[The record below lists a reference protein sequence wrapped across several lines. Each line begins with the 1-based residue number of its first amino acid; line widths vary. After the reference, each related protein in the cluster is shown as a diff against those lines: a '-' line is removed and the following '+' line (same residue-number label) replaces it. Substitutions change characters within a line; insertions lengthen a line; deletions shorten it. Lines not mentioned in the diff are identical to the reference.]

1 MTLRAW
7 EERTTPASVGTMPR
21 AWRRIS
27 GCPTS
32 CSRRRNCCEIAD
44 GVYVRASAAAVT
56 DPSSTTASS
65 TCRRLTS
72 SMPEHL
78 RPQRP
83 ALDRMV
89 EALLQ
94 GTVAIRDGTSLR
106 RGPLWVPA
114 GHTQSS
120 LRSGRHSMRLKKAL
134 KLLYVQVL
142 IGLVLGITVG
152 QLFPDFGASLKV
164 LGDLFVNVVK
174 MMIAPIVFCTI
185 VTGITSVTD
194 SRKIGRTLGKSLG
207 LFYVLTFLALT
218 IGLVTVLL
226 MKPGVGMHIDP
237 SSLDASV
244 AADAVKEAPPGNFG
258 EFLLHIVPTTFVG
271 AFSDGHVLP
280 VLLLSVL
287 CGFGLSKIG
296 RVGQP
301 LLTVITSFS
310 HLLFA
315 VFGYLMRLAP
325 VGAFGAMAFT
335 VGEYGIGSIGSLGW
349 LIGTFYTACVVFVV
363 VVLGTLARLHNLSL
377 WRLLRYFRE
386 ELLVVLGTSSSE
398 PVLPRLLMKLE
409 RLGCKRGVVGLVLP
423 TGYSFNLDGTA
434 IYLTLASL
442 FIAQACDITLSF
454 GQIIAML
461 GLMLLTSK
469 GAAGVTGSGFVA
481 LVATLAV
488 FPTLPVA
495 GVALIVGIDRF
506 MSEAR
511 ALTSTMSNI
520 VVSVVVAKWEKAVD
534 KDVLKAELTSGYRHT
549 EEVLEHGGDILEDE
563 DEAKREREGE
573 RQPVGVH

>member
-1 MTLRAW
+1 ML
-7 EERTTPASVGTMPR
+7 V
-21 AWRRIS
+21 
-27 GCPTS
+27 
-32 CSRRRNCCEIAD
+32 
-44 GVYVRASAAAVT
+44 
-56 DPSSTTASS
+56 
-65 TCRRLTS
+65 
-72 SMPEHL
+72 
-78 RPQRP
+78 
-83 ALDRMV
+83 
-89 EALLQ
+89 
-94 GTVAIRDGTSLR
+94 
-106 RGPLWVPA
+106 
-114 GHTQSS
+114 
-120 LRSGRHSMRLKKAL
+120 KKAL

-142 IGLVLGITVG
+142 IGVVLGIAVG
-152 QLFPDFGASLKV
+152 YLFPDFGAGLKV
-164 LGDLFVNVVK
+164 LGDLFVRVVK

-185 VTGITSVTD
+185 VTGITSLTD

-207 LFYVLTFLALT
+207 LFYVLTILSLL
-218 IGLVTVLL
+218 IGLATVLIV
-226 MKPGVGMHIDP
+226 KPGQGMHIDP
-237 SSLDASV
+237 THLDASV
-244 AADAVKEAPPGNFG
+244 AANASKTAPPDSFG
-258 EFLLHIVPTTFVG
+258 EFVLHIVPETFFG
-271 AFSDGHVLP
+271 AFTEGHVLP
-280 VLLLSVL
+280 VLFLAVL

-296 RVGQP
+296 RAGQSV
-301 LLTVITSFS
+301 LNVINSFS

-325 VGAFGAMAFT
+325 IGAFGAMAFT
-335 VGEYGIGSIGSLGW
+335 VGKYGIKSIGSLGL
-349 LIGTFYTACVVFVV
+349 LIATFYLACGIFVV
-363 VVLGTLARLHNLSL
+363 VVLGILARTHGLSL

-434 IYLTLASL
+434 IYLTLASM

-454 GQIIAML
+454 GQIAAML

-520 VVSVVVAKWEKAVD
+520 VASVVVSKWEKAVD
-534 KDVLKAELTSGYRHT
+534 EETLQYELTTGYKHT

-563 DEAKREREGE
+563 
-573 RQPVGVH
+573 PVAPAADAEDRKAIPVAAN

>member
-1 MTLRAW
+1 ML
-7 EERTTPASVGTMPR
+7 V
-21 AWRRIS
+21 
-27 GCPTS
+27 
-32 CSRRRNCCEIAD
+32 
-44 GVYVRASAAAVT
+44 
-56 DPSSTTASS
+56 
-65 TCRRLTS
+65 
-72 SMPEHL
+72 
-78 RPQRP
+78 
-83 ALDRMV
+83 
-89 EALLQ
+89 
-94 GTVAIRDGTSLR
+94 
-106 RGPLWVPA
+106 
-114 GHTQSS
+114 
-120 LRSGRHSMRLKKAL
+120 KKAL

-142 IGLVLGITVG
+142 IGVVLGIAVG
-152 QLFPDFGASLKV
+152 YLFPDFGAGLKV
-164 LGDLFVNVVK
+164 LGDLFVRVVK

-185 VTGITSVTD
+185 VTGITSLTD

-207 LFYVLTFLALT
+207 LFYVLTLLSLL
-218 IGLVTVLL
+218 IGLAAVLIV
-226 MKPGVGMHIDP
+226 KPGQGMHIDP
-237 SSLDASV
+237 THLDPSV
-244 AADAVKEAPPGNFG
+244 AADASKNGSPDSFG
-258 EFLLHIVPTTFVG
+258 EFILHIVPETFFG
-271 AFSDGHVLP
+271 AFTEGHVLP
-280 VLLLSVL
+280 VLLLAVL

-296 RVGQP
+296 RAGQSV
-301 LLTVITSFS
+301 LNGINSFS

-325 VGAFGAMAFT
+325 IGAFGAMAFT
-335 VGEYGIGSIGSLGW
+335 VGKYGIKSIGSLGL
-349 LIGTFYTACVVFVV
+349 LIATFYLACGIFVV
-363 VVLGTLARLHNLSL
+363 VVLGILARTHGLSL

-520 VVSVVVAKWEKAVD
+520 VASVVVSKWEKAVD
-534 KDVLKAELTSGYRHT
+534 EETLQYEMTTGYKHT
-549 EEVLEHGGDILEDE
+549 EEVLEHGGDIFEDE
-563 DEAKREREGE
+563 LVAPAADADDRKAT
-573 RQPVGVH
+573 PVAAH

>member
-1 MTLRAW
+1 
-7 EERTTPASVGTMPR
+7 
-21 AWRRIS
+21 
-27 GCPTS
+27 
-32 CSRRRNCCEIAD
+32 
-44 GVYVRASAAAVT
+44 
-56 DPSSTTASS
+56 
-65 TCRRLTS
+65 
-72 SMPEHL
+72 
-78 RPQRP
+78 
-83 ALDRMV
+83 
-89 EALLQ
+89 
-94 GTVAIRDGTSLR
+94 
-106 RGPLWVPA
+106 
-114 GHTQSS
+114 
-120 LRSGRHSMRLKKAL
+120 
-134 KLLYVQVL
+134 
-142 IGLVLGITVG
+142 
-152 QLFPDFGASLKV
+152 
-164 LGDLFVNVVK
+164 
-174 MMIAPIVFCTI
+174 
-185 VTGITSVTD
+185 
-194 SRKIGRTLGKSLG
+194 
-207 LFYVLTFLALT
+207 
-218 IGLVTVLL
+218 
-226 MKPGVGMHIDP
+226 
-237 SSLDASV
+237 
-244 AADAVKEAPPGNFG
+244 
-258 EFLLHIVPTTFVG
+258 
-271 AFSDGHVLP
+271 
-280 VLLLSVL
+280 LLSV
-287 CGFGLSKIG
+287 IN
-296 RVGQP
+296 
-301 LLTVITSFS
+301 SFS

-325 VGAFGAMAFT
+325 IGAFGAMAFT

-442 FIAQACDITLSF
+442 FIAQACDITLTF
-454 GQIIAML
+454 GSILAML

-520 VVSVVVAKWEKAVD
+520 VASVVVSKWEKAVD
-534 KDVLKAELTSGYRHT
+534 TDVLKAELATGYRHT

-563 DEAKREREGE
+563 LQKDEPQ
-573 RQPVGVH
+573 RQPVAVG